1 MIEDDFYATVKLK
14 TGEEVF
20 AKVAATEEEE
30 RTFLLLTYPVIV
42 SEVKGRNGVEGY
54 KVEPWLKTTSED
66 MIIINMNDVLTIVE
80 SSDIEMIS
88 IYQKYSRQ
96 LSFYDKNLSPNQK
109 KLSKKM
115 GYVANINDAKELL
128 EKIFK
133 SS

>member
-80 SSDIEMIS
+80 SSDIEMVELHQS
-88 IYQKYSRQ
+88 YLRQVDKMNTNYS
-96 LSFYDKNLSPNQK
+96 
-109 KLSKKM
+109 KLTKEM
-115 GYVANINDAKELL
+115 GYVSSVDDAKKTL
-128 EKIFK
+128 ENLYNNY
-133 SS
+133 

>member
-54 KVEPWLKTTSED
+54 KVEPWLKTTS
-66 MIIINMNDVLTIVE
+66 
-80 SSDIEMIS
+80 
-88 IYQKYSRQ
+88 
-96 LSFYDKNLSPNQK
+96 
-109 KLSKKM
+109 
-115 GYVANINDAKELL
+115 
-128 EKIFK
+128 KI
-133 SS
+133 